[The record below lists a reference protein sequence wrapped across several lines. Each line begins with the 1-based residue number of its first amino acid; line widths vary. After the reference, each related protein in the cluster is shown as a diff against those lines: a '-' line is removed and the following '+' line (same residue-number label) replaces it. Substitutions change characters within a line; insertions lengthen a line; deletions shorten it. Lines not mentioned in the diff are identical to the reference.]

1 MPQQKRLTHYN
12 RPMGCIWHPE
22 NCSTSFN
29 NQYDTN
35 CDQIRICN
43 GQNDYISS
51 LKLHILDIIKFRLG
65 GKSANICSCGIWQW
79 THSRLVLHF
88 CAPASSAVESR
99 QPSLSNVFQ
108 GAKCCCYTISLM
120 AVRYPCKRGS
130 LMTSVLVLS
139 AACSVITV
147 IVICGMWLLI
157 HDQSLLKFGRVWV
170 MTSQCLTCI

>member
-79 THSRLVLHF
+79 TTRGLFYTFV
-88 CAPASSAVESR
+88 R
-99 QPSLSNVFQ
+99 QPRVQSSHASQPRVVHHCQMCFKVPNVVATLSV
-108 GAKCCCYTISLM
+108 S
-120 AVRYPCKRGS
+120 
-130 LMTSVLVLS
+130 
-139 AACSVITV
+139 
-147 IVICGMWLLI
+147 WLLDI
-157 HDQSLLKFGRVWV
+157 LVSGVHWWHRYWFWV
-170 MTSQCLTCI
+170 RLAV